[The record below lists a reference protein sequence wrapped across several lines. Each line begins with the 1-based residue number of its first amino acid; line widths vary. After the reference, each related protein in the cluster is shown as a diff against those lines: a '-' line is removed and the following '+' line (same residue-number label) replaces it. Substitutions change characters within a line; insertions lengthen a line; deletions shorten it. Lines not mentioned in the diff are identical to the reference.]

1 MFEIEIP
8 FKIKGVP
15 FRPEQTGM
23 VKVDEKLIQTIASL
37 CGWDGEARRLLTC
50 ALNGALHVTSPQ
62 VEAITNP
69 YSTYPN
75 QHITFPDTP
84 TTEIMI
90 MACPTNGGDVWIQVG
105 KVAAVDDGWY
115 LDAGDYVKLSVN
127 NLSVLDILLITN
139 GDMITIMQTV

>member
-1 MFEIEIP
+1 
-8 FKIKGVP
+8 
-15 FRPEQTGM
+15 
-23 VKVDEKLIQTIASL
+23 
-37 CGWDGEARRLLTC
+37 
-50 ALNGALHVTSPQ
+50 
-62 VEAITNP
+62 
-69 YSTYPN
+69 
-75 QHITFPDTP
+75 
-84 TTEIMI
+84 